1 MESKHFAHMVL
12 QRKEA
17 YGKYSLLAVKME
29 YKFKLFLKKIT
40 LQKQGQCS
48 IKINMKDMLND
59 LESLTKIWWHWAT
72 NQGCFSS

>member
-1 MESKHFAHMVL
+1 MVL

-29 YKFKLFLKKIT
+29 YKFKLFFKKIT